1 MKNKYI
7 LIILLG
13 VLVLESFVIFS
24 GVDARDGDAGN
35 ATPRPGNGVG
45 DDNHEHTGAPGQ
57 DDYPQPGNAEA
68 IVARQA
74 IRITAI
80 AAQADALIPLFL
92 FLASLNAFWRI
103 FNLQLPHHFLMISA
117 NFINIR
123 LCLRAAAT
131 YNNLSRRPRPSLQ
144 L

>member
-57 DDYPQPGNAEA
+57 DDYPQPGNAEGHSGA
-68 IVARQA
+68 
-74 IRITAI
+74 
-80 AAQADALIPLFL
+80 PG
-92 FLASLNAFWRI
+92 N
-103 FNLQLPHHFLMISA
+103 P
-117 NFINIR
+117 
-123 LCLRAAAT
+123 
-131 YNNLSRRPRPSLQ
+131 NNSNCCPS
-144 L
+144 